1 MVSWFLPLVFFFVCL
16 GITIY
21 EMQGNYL
28 RNADGNDFLSRNFI
42 AKKRALFMIIIM
54 ALQFFVLTSP
64 TNIMEVI
71 FQFLPWNATAVKA
84 IPWLSCLTF
93 VNCCIKPIVYAVMR
107 PNFEER
113 QYRDGEEA
121 VQPAPDAP
129 LIDDGA
135 TAETCH

>member
-1 MVSWFLPLVFFFVCL
+1 
-16 GITIY
+16 
-21 EMQGNYL
+21 
-28 RNADGNDFLSRNFI
+28 
-42 AKKRALFMIIIM
+42 MIIIM

-84 IPWLSCLTF
+84 MPWLYCLTF
-93 VNCCIKPIVYAVMR
+93 VNSCIKPIVYAVMR

-113 QYRDGEEA
+113 QFRDGQEA
-121 VQPAPDAP
+121 MQVTPDVP

-135 TAETCH
+135 AAETCH